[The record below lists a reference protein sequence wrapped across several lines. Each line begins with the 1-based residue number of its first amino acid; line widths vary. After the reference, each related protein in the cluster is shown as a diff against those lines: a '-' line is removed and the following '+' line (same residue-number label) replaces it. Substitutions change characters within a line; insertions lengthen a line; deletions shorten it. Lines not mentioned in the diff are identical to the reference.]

1 MIIVNFKTY
10 PQTNGENALKMA
22 QICSEAAKQSG
33 VKIIIGVQATDIY
46 RITSQIDIPVFSQHL
61 DPIEPEKNTGF
72 ISALALKKAGA
83 VGVFLNHSEHPFSD
97 FNTLEKSHQL
107 AKKEGL
113 ETLIFVPQIE
123 TAIRVDQFHPDYIAL
138 EEPSL
143 VGKEAMIHFPK
154 FKQIIT
160 DFCQKIKS
168 FPLLGAGIKTHKD
181 VAESLKL
188 GIKGIVFSSQFVNS
202 SYPKQLLLSFTSCFL

>member
-1 MIIVNFKTY
+1 VIIVNFKTY
-10 PQTNGENALKMA
+10 LQTSGENALKMA
-22 QICSEAAKQSG
+22 RICYEAAKQSG
-33 VKIIIGVQATDIY
+33 VKIIIGVQSTDIY
-46 RITSQIDIPVFSQHL
+46 RITSQVDIPVFAQHL
-61 DPIEPEKNTGF
+61 DPIEPGRNTGF
-72 ISALALKKAGA
+72 ISAFSLKNAGA

-154 FKQIIT
+154 FKQMIT

-168 FPLLGAGIKTHKD
+168 IPLLGAGIRIKGD
-181 VAESLKL
+181 VNESLKL
-188 GIKGIVFSSQFVNS
+188 GIKGIAFSSQFVQATD
-202 SYPKQLLLSFTSCFL
+202 PKQLLLSFAACFP